1 MTVLRCWQAGLGAA
15 ALIALHTSGSALAG
29 PLSTGSDSIKILFS
43 GGVDPA
49 TGLLK
54 GSPSLTATFPDLQAG
69 TFIMDT
75 GSAGMVVYKAGFS
88 PPAGASPA
96 YKDVIQAY
104 KSDNLLFEGDVYTT
118 QIEIGTPGNSVTSTV
133 PILYATKQRCA
144 DESQTCSKKDS
155 LRFMGVG
162 FGEPPDGTT
171 NWPISSTQR
180 NPLFNISQINGQ
192 PASASQGWI
201 MGSDGITVGLT
212 AANIL
217 GFDPAGLQALTRSS
231 DGFERGSAAV
241 VASLT
246 GSLPPAP
253 TVINGQYSGTVLVDS
268 GVQYAMMVLDPG
280 VPRPNTIHCPDGPKD
295 CTAAG
300 YTITAY
306 LGNPAAPLIYQV
318 ITGANGSTS
327 ASPFAAAAPAFVN
340 QEEDTAAFWNTS
352 YHFYNAYNY
361 LFDADSG
368 QVGYRSAAAA
378 PTPLPLAGAAM
389 CLGWSRKLRR
399 RVQALAGVRRGG

>member
-1 MTVLRCWQAGLGAA
+1 LQVLSAEQRIMTVLRCWQAGLGAA

-144 DESQTCSKKDS
+144 DESQTA
-155 LRFMGVG
+155 VQYQ
-162 FGEPPDGTT
+162 PDQ
-171 NWPISSTQR
+171 WPTGQCQPGLDHGQR
-180 NPLFNISQINGQ
+180 RDHRGPDRRQH
-192 PASASQGWI
+192 P
-201 MGSDGITVGLT
+201 GL
-212 AANIL
+212 
-217 GFDPAGLQALTRSS
+217 RSS
-231 DGFERGSAAV
+231 G
-241 VASLT
+241 
-246 GSLPPAP
+246 PP
-253 TVINGQYSGTVLVDS
+253 G
-268 GVQYAMMVLDPG
+268 
-280 VPRPNTIHCPDGPKD
+280 PNP
-295 CTAAG
+295 
-300 YTITAY
+300 
-306 LGNPAAPLIYQV
+306 
-318 ITGANGSTS
+318 
-327 ASPFAAAAPAFVN
+327 
-340 QEEDTAAFWNTS
+340 
-352 YHFYNAYNY
+352 
-361 LFDADSG
+361 
-368 QVGYRSAAAA
+368 
-378 PTPLPLAGAAM
+378 
-389 CLGWSRKLRR
+389 
-399 RVQALAGVRRGG
+399 